1 MSNAR
6 IIFFAAVVAFAT
18 ALVTASIVVYVAI
31 VHLSIP
37 RIHEKE
43 TVAVASLLQLN
54 GTDNQNKNEAIV
66 EFTAKPKIEA
76 VQNIGRAEHESTRT
90 LKSQPWHNSKYNRVS
105 GLPVGFPNEYYLRE
119 NKTNWFPF

>member
-6 IIFFAAVVAFAT
+6 IIFIAAVVAFAT

-31 VHLSIP
+31 VHLSNP
-37 RIHEKE
+37 IHGMAP
-43 TVAVASLLQLN
+43 VAVASLIQLN
-54 GTDNQNKNEAIV
+54 RTDNQNKNEAIV

-76 VQNIGRAEHESTRT
+76 VQNIERAEHESTRT
-90 LKSQPWHNSKYNRVS
+90 LKSQPWHNSNYNRVS
-105 GLPVGFPNEYYLRE
+105 GLPVGFPKEYYLRE